1 MSTRATP
8 FLPAVLFVDPDTAG
22 ARVLTDTLA
31 ARYAVGVAGSLAAA
45 YQALAVMIPALLV
58 CELTL
63 PDGDGLT
70 LLQQMR
76 AAPETRDVLL
86 MVVSQRRS
94 PADKI
99 AALRAGADDYLV
111 KPVTPEIF
119 ANHAARLLRYRR
131 TLR

>member
-1 MSTRATP
+1 MSTRATS
-8 FLPAVLFVDPDTAG
+8 FLPAVLFVDPDLVG
-22 ARVLTDTLA
+22 ARALTDTLA

-45 YQALAVMIPALLV
+45 YQALAVIVPTLLV

-94 PADKI
+94 PTDKI

-111 KPVTPEIF
+111 KPITPEIF
-119 ANHAARLLRYRR
+119 ANHAARLLRFRR
-131 TLR
+131 TLY

>member
-1 MSTRATP
+1 
-8 FLPAVLFVDPDTAG
+8 
-22 ARVLTDTLA
+22 
-31 ARYAVGVAGSLAAA
+31 
-45 YQALAVMIPALLV
+45 MIPVLLV

-94 PADKI
+94 PTDKI

-111 KPVTPEIF
+111 KPVTPEAF

-131 TLR
+131 VLR

>member
-1 MSTRATP
+1 MSTRSP
-8 FLPAVLFVDPDTAG
+8 SYLPAVLFVDPDNVA
-22 ARVLTDTLA
+22 AHALADTLA

-45 YQALAVMIPALLV
+45 YQALAIMTPTLIV

-70 LLQQMR
+70 LLQRVR
-76 AAPETRDVLL
+76 ATPETRDVLL
-86 MVVSQRRS
+86 MVISARRS
-94 PADKI
+94 ATDKI

-111 KPVTPEIF
+111 KPVTPDVF

-131 TLR
+131 TLY

>member
-1 MSTRATP
+1 MSTRATS
-8 FLPAVLFVDPDTAG
+8 FLPAVLFVDPDLVG
-22 ARVLTDTLA
+22 ARALTDTLA

-45 YQALAVMIPALLV
+45 YQALAVIVPTLLV

-94 PADKI
+94 PTDKI

-111 KPVTPEIF
+111 KPITPEIF
-119 ANHAARLLRYRR
+119 ANHAARLLRFRR
-131 TLR
+131 ALY

>member
-1 MSTRATP
+1 MSTRATSY
-8 FLPAVLFVDPDTAG
+8 LPAVLFVDPDMAG
-22 ARVLTDTLA
+22 ARALTDTLA
-31 ARYAVGVAGSLAAA
+31 ARYAVGVVGSLAAA
-45 YQALAVMIPALLV
+45 YQALAVMIPTLLV

-63 PDGDGLT
+63 PDGDGLA

-94 PADKI
+94 PTDKI

-111 KPVTPEIF
+111 KPVTPEAF
-119 ANHAARLLRYRR
+119 ANHAARLLRFRR
-131 TLR
+131 TLH

>member
-45 YQALAVMIPALLV
+45 YQALAVMVPTLLV

-76 AAPETRDVLL
+76 AASETRDVLL

>member
-76 AAPETRDVLL
+76 AASETRDVLL

-131 TLR
+131 HLR

>member
-45 YQALAVMIPALLV
+45 YQALAVMVPTLLV

-76 AAPETRDVLL
+76 AASETRDVLL

-94 PADKI
+94 PTDKI

-111 KPVTPEIF
+111 KPVTPEVF
-119 ANHAARLLRYRR
+119 VNHAARLLRYRR
-131 TLR
+131 TLH